1 MFDISLDSL
10 EFEDTGNKS
19 NFLTCRGVVVAKI
32 EATSNKQQQQAIS
45 DFLTLYDNNIVPFSS
60 SDYGK

>member
-32 EATSNKQQQQAIS
+32 EATSN
-45 DFLTLYDNNIVPFSS
+45 NNNN
-60 SDYGK
+60 KR